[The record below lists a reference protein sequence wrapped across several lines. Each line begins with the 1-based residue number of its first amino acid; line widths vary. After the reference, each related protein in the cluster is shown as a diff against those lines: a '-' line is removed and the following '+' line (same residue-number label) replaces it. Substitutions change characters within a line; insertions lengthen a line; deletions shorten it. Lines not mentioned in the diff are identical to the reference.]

1 MYGWPQEAVNFQV
14 VVGSDERID
23 RLKKLNDK
31 NSITTGHQARAEGG
45 LWVLEHLPIFPL
57 MPKVPFCQAIFFFL

>member
-31 NSITTGHQARAEGG
+31 NSINNWTPGTCRGG
-45 LWVLEHLPIFPL
+45 AVG
-57 MPKVPFCQAIFFFL
+57 A